1 MLDPQ
6 LVQAGYWTWSAP
18 SPGLPGIPTVPLT
31 NLAGWLLAGGVL
43 MTLLHLLVSRA
54 SIPAAPEIGDAAPLL
69 AIGWMTLG
77 GSLAQA
83 GWLGL
88 TGSAVWGVVLAVPVL
103 ATLAAQH
110 RAGRGTR

>member
-1 MLDPQ
+1 
-6 LVQAGYWTWSAP
+6 
-18 SPGLPGIPTVPLT
+18 VPLT

-43 MTLLHLLVSRA
+43 MTLLSLLVSRL
-54 SIPAAPEIGDAAPLL
+54 SVPAPEIGNAAPLL
-69 AIGWMTLG
+69 AIAWMTLG

-103 ATLAAQH
+103 ATFAVRR
-110 RAGRGTR
+110 RAGKGTG